1 MEKLLLTIVLL
12 IFLSLLFCH
21 ILFVNSLD
29 KENDLIVYSL
39 DKTVIGNFHHHRY
52 QIVKELDEFKLF
64 YETKITKK
72 YVILIVP
79 CELAD
84 MIAKHVIYKFNE
96 NFKA

>member
-1 MEKLLLTIVLL
+1 MGLKDLGFKKLNC
-12 IFLSLLFCH
+12 F
-21 ILFVNSLD
+21 
-29 KENDLIVYSL
+29 
-39 DKTVIGNFHHHRY
+39 
-52 QIVKELDEFKLF
+52 KELDELKVS

-84 MIAKHVIYKFNE
+84 MIAKHVIYKFND